1 MPPVP
6 AAGSNRVR
14 TAPFLRRRSLSGRKR
29 RSTMRR
35 MTSRGVKWSPASS
48 LAASLNFR
56 TSSSKVRPISR
67 LDTWSGW
74 RSISPNF
81 WISLKRRFVLSSFWI
96 CWSKPKLSNRE
107 RTSGKSRGYSAGDFG
122 PGFGISFEALEI
134 VLAGV
139 VELLPGG
146 ALEHLVDVGGVL
158 AFQFFVLFENF
169 GFRRFENAVEPA
181 EDGHGQ
187 HDFAIFGGT
196 IRASEEVGDVP
207 DEAD

>member
-1 MPPVP
+1 
-6 AAGSNRVR
+6 
-14 TAPFLRRRSLSGRKR
+14 
-29 RSTMRR
+29 
-35 MTSRGVKWSPASS
+35 
-48 LAASLNFR
+48 
-56 TSSSKVRPISR
+56 
-67 LDTWSGW
+67 
-74 RSISPNF
+74 
-81 WISLKRRFVLSSFWI
+81 
-96 CWSKPKLSNRE
+96 LSNRA

-181 EDGHGQ
+181 EDGHVQ

-196 IRASEEVGDVP
+196 IGASEEVGDVP